1 MGYGLVT
8 KEIIAECITE
18 SLFQEELLNEAD
30 ATDIEKLE
38 KCVQGIILEHLKNY
52 IIVSGTIIE

>member
-8 KEIIAECITE
+8 KKIIAECITE